1 MVGGVDGN
9 DVASVVERGR
19 RRGRGRGRGGRG
31 KTHTIAFER
40 TIGIGSVFIVF
51 EFNKF

>member
-19 RRGRGRGRGGRG
+19 RRGRGRGGRG

-40 TIGIGSVFIVF
+40 TIGMGSVFIVF

>member
-9 DVASVVERGR
+9 DVASVVQREEKGKGGARG
-19 RRGRGRGRGGRG
+19 GGRG

-40 TIGIGSVFIVF
+40 TIGMGSVFIVI

>member
-9 DVASVVERGR
+9 DVASVVQREEKGK
-19 RRGRGRGRGGRG
+19 GGGGRG

-40 TIGIGSVFIVF
+40 TIGMGSVFIVI

>member
-19 RRGRGRGRGGRG
+19 RRGRGGRG

-40 TIGIGSVFIVF
+40 TIGMGSVFIVF